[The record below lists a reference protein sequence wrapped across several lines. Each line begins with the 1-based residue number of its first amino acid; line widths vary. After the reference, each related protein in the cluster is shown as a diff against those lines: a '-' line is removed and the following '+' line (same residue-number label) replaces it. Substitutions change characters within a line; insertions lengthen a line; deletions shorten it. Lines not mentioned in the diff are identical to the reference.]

1 MFQATYISHYN
12 SVIVGDE
19 KMKTLKIALASAAVI
34 GIVLTLTAGL
44 SLAYY
49 INTPYQHTNSYASE
63 AEGKDWWNEM
73 QEHMEARWTGIE
85 DEEWF
90 NDMTQYMEEHWNEV
104 QNQEWFNQML
114 QYMEE
119 HGYHPYGFENFEGTY
134 GPRGY
139 GRGFGCWG
147 W

>member
-1 MFQATYISHYN
+1 
-12 SVIVGDE
+12 
-19 KMKTLKIALASAAVI
+19 MKTTKAALALIAVI
-34 GIVLTLTAGL
+34 GLSAIIAGL
-44 SLAYY
+44 AYAHY
-49 INTPYQHTNSYASE
+49 TTAFPPTTDN
-63 AEGKDWWNEM
+63 AEDWWNEM
-73 QEHMEARWTGIE
+73 REHMEARWTGIE

-90 NDMTQYMEEHWNEV
+90 DDMVQYMEEHWNEIK
-104 QNQEWFNQML
+104 NQEWFNQML

-119 HGYHPYGFENFEGTY
+119 NGYHPYGYRNFEGTY